1 MSEVDDRAELVGF
14 TPDERLL
21 GEDLDRLPAAV
32 GQPEA
37 APPRR
42 AHSRIVGTGAALT
55 GITLVGGVLLILIG
69 AIDAISSGVDTA
81 GLIAIVVGAIF
92 IATHWGWVHVAEI
105 TANSLEG
112 RSNAPVLDHRR
123 QWLAGIEPYT
133 HFEVSTE
140 VHDDGSIAIQSVAHR
155 PVRAG
160 TDTFTFVR
168 EIVQREVHPPDEP
181 AAAVTERAEVLRREA
196 ALATERE
203 REHYEIAADAYRN
216 ALMDRDDDEQR
227 RLAQR
232 AASEALSRQIN
243 SNLREPPLVE

>member
-1 MSEVDDRAELVGF
+1 MTGCWAQ
-14 TPDERLL
+14 
-21 GEDLDRLPAAV
+21 DLEKLPAAV
-32 GQPEA
+32 GRPEVV
-37 APPRR
+37 PPSR
-42 AHSRIVGTGAALT
+42 ARSRIVATGATLT
-55 GITLVGGVLLILIG
+55 GVSLVGGVILILIG
-69 AIDAISSGVDTA
+69 AIDTISSGIDAA
-81 GLIAIVVGAIF
+81 GLVAIVVGAIL

-105 TANSLEG
+105 TANSIEG
-112 RSNAPVLDHRR
+112 HGNAVLVDERR
-123 QWLAGIEPYT
+123 QWLAAIEPYT

-140 VHDDGSIAIQSVAHR
+140 VQDDGSIAIQSVAHR

-168 EIVQREVHPPDEP
+168 EVAQREIHPPDEP
-181 AAAVTERAEVLRREA
+181 AAAVTERAEALRREA

-203 REHYEIAADAYRN
+203 RQRYGIAADAYRN

-227 RLAQR
+227 RLARR